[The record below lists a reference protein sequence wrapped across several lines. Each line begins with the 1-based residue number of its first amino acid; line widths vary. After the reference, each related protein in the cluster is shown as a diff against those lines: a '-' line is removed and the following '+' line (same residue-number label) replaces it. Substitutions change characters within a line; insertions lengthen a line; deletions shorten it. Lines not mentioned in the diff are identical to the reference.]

1 MTATDQVRL
10 MNEPQERAR
19 QPMAVREFRGLI
31 IAQVVSEAGDQ
42 IARVAVALL
51 ILAHTGSALLSAAT
65 FAVSFIPTFLGA
77 ALLGPLA
84 DRFSRRNLMLIA
96 DAGRAVIIG
105 LMAFVAIPGTPVW
118 LLFALLIA
126 AEFFTPVF
134 DSARAAS
141 IPDILIDRDVITAG
155 LGLSRSLHLINQ
167 AVGLIVGGF
176 LVQLT
181 SPRFALLIDAVSFVI
196 SFAVLALVLKPR
208 PATLDAPDGVF
219 VLLHDLRDGWGL
231 LTSDVTRRSLVLLGW
246 GMAIAIV
253 APEAVAL
260 AYVRHQG
267 WGDAWGGI
275 LMASVIVG
283 AAIGSLIVAGRPVG
297 MQIDLL
303 LPLAIAVCLPLLLT
317 GLEPPRLILVLLWL
331 LSGCA
336 QAFLVPLMSFTTMLT
351 SNDQRGRVVGIA
363 SAGFAALSALGYL
376 LAGAVSD
383 ATSPAF
389 SVVVMAVI
397 GLAVAS
403 AGFVMWPTEQ
413 LRADVANLDS
423 ELSN

>member
-1 MTATDQVRL
+1 MDDDEPRVSVR
-10 MNEPQERAR
+10 EPLAN
-19 QPMAVREFRGLI
+19 AEFRGMIL
-31 IAQVVSEAGDQ
+31 AQVASEAGDQ
-42 IARVAVALL
+42 IARVAIALL
-51 ILAHTGSALLSAAT
+51 VLSQTGSALLAAAT

-77 ALLGPLA
+77 ALLGPIA
-84 DRFSRRNLMLIA
+84 DRFSRRSLMLGA
-96 DAGRAVIIG
+96 DLGRACVIG
-105 LMAFVAIPGTPVW
+105 VMALVAIPGTPVW
-118 LLFALLIA
+118 LLFALLIV

-134 DSARAAS
+134 DSARSAS
-141 IPDILIDRDVITAG
+141 IPDILGDRDLVTAG

-181 SPRFALLIDAVSFVI
+181 SARTALVIDAVSFLV
-196 SFAVLALVLKPR
+196 SFALLAAFLKRR
-208 PATLDAPDGVF
+208 PATLDAPSGVG
-219 VLLHDLRDGWGL
+219 VLFSDLREGWDVL
-231 LTSDVTRRSLVLLGW
+231 FADTSRRALILLGW

-260 AYVRHQG
+260 AYVRDQG

-283 AAIGSLIVAGRPVG
+283 AAIGSLFVASQPVNL
-297 MQIDLL
+297 QIDLL
-303 LPLAIAVCLPLLLT
+303 LPLAIAVCLPLLVT
-317 GLEPPRLILVLLWL
+317 GLEPPRLVLVVLWV

-351 SNDQRGRVVGIA
+351 KNEHRGRVVGIA
-363 SAGFAALSALGYL
+363 SAGFAALTALGYL
-376 LAGAVSD
+376 LAGAIAD

-397 GLAVAS
+397 GLIVAS
-403 AGFVMWPTEQ
+403 IGFSTWPTTR
-413 LRADVANLDS
+413 LRQDLAAIDS
-423 ELSN
+423 PFPG

>member
-1 MTATDQVRL
+1 MDDDEPHVGVR
-10 MNEPQERAR
+10 EPLAN
-19 QPMAVREFRGLI
+19 REFRGI
-31 IAQVVSEAGDQ
+31 ILAQVVSEAGDQ
-42 IARVAVALL
+42 IARVAIALL

-77 ALLGPLA
+77 ALLGPVA

-96 DAGRAVIIG
+96 DAGRAVVIG
-105 LMAFVAIPGTPVW
+105 LMAIVAIPGTPVW

-126 AEFFTPVF
+126 AEFFTPLF

-141 IPDILIDRDVITAG
+141 IPDILGDRDLVTAG

-181 SPRFALLIDAVSFVI
+181 SPRIALLVDAASFFI
-196 SFAVLALVLKPR
+196 SLAVLAVFLKPR
-208 PATLDAPDGVF
+208 PATLESPEGLH
-219 VLLHDLRDGWGL
+219 VLFRDLREGWDL
-231 LTSDVTRRSLVLLGW
+231 LVADVSRRSLILLGW
-246 GMAIAIV
+246 GMALAIV

-260 AYVRHQG
+260 AYVRDQG

-283 AAIGSLIVAGRPVG
+283 AAIGSLFVAGRPLSL
-297 MQIDLL
+297 QIDLL
-303 LPLAIAVCLPLLLT
+303 LPLAIAVCLPLLVT
-317 GLEPPRLILVLLWL
+317 GLEPPRLVLVVLWL
-331 LSGCA
+331 VSGCA

-351 SNDQRGRVVGIA
+351 TNEHRGRVVGIA
-363 SAGFAALSALGYL
+363 SAGFAALTALGYL
-376 LAGAVSD
+376 LAGAISD

-389 SVVVMAVI
+389 AVVVMAVI

-403 AGFVMWPTEQ
+403 VAFIAWPTHR
-413 LRADVANLDS
+413 LRADLANLDS
-423 ELSN
+423 QFPG

>member
-1 MTATDQVRL
+1 MDDDEPHVGVR
-10 MNEPQERAR
+10 EPLAN
-19 QPMAVREFRGLI
+19 REFRGI
-31 IAQVVSEAGDQ
+31 ILAQVVSEAGDQ
-42 IARVAVALL
+42 IARVAIALL

-96 DAGRAVIIG
+96 DVGRAVVIG
-105 LMAFVAIPGTPVW
+105 LMAIVAIPGTPVW
-118 LLFALLIA
+118 LLFALLLA
-126 AEFFTPVF
+126 AEFFTPLF

-141 IPDILIDRDVITAG
+141 IPDILGDRDLVTAG

-181 SPRFALLIDAVSFVI
+181 SPRIALLVDAASFFISFVLL
-196 SFAVLALVLKPR
+196 AVFLHNR
-208 PATLDAPDGVF
+208 PATLESPEGVQ
-219 VLLHDLRDGWGL
+219 VLLHDLREGWQL
-231 LTSDVTRRSLVLLGW
+231 LVADVSRRSLILLGW
-246 GMAIAIV
+246 GMALAIV

-260 AYVRHQG
+260 AYVRDQG

-283 AAIGSLIVAGRPVG
+283 AAMGSLFVAGRPVSR
-297 MQIDLL
+297 QIDLL
-303 LPLAIAVCLPLLLT
+303 LPLAIAVCLPLLVT
-317 GLEPPRLILVLLWL
+317 GLEPPRLVLVVLWL

-336 QAFLVPLMSFTTMLT
+336 QAFLVPIMAFTTMLT
-351 SNDQRGRVVGIA
+351 INEHRGRVVGIA
-363 SAGFAALSALGYL
+363 SAGFAALCALGYL
-376 LAGAVSD
+376 ITGAISD

-389 SVVVMAVI
+389 AVVVMAAI
-397 GLAVAS
+397 GLAVA
-403 AGFVMWPTEQ
+403 AVAFIVWPAHR
-413 LRADVANLDS
+413 LRADLANLDS
-423 ELSN
+423 QFPG